1 MKYEPKFLDKREIF
15 SKQDRK
21 RLKEIAIDFDKIRSN
36 RRLLESQEF
45 EFVYI
50 SAKTEGNTYTRGEAI
65 TLLEK
70 GLTAGGKPF
79 YDAKMLENLKVAF
92 DQFVLFPKQITKKVI
107 KDIHF
112 VLNETILQKQSLG
125 VFRDEAVSI
134 KGSSYIP
141 PVGREYISSEIDY
154 ILSNYE
160 KFDDPFERSVYIHCN
175 IAYLQPFKDGNK
187 RTARVLQAVSL
198 ARDGIMPLVSKDK
211 YIALYLDALLSYYES
226 GSYKEYCNYF
236 IKAYE
241 EQQKYLINFKEC

>member
-15 SKQDRK
+15 SQKDRET
-21 RLKEIAIDFDKIRSN
+21 LKELMIKFEEIKSN
-36 RRLLESQEF
+36 RKLLESQEF

-65 TLLEK
+65 SLLER

-79 YDAKMLENLKVAF
+79 YDAKMLENLKSAF
-92 DQFVLFPKQITKKVI
+92 DKFVLFPEEITKKVI

-112 VLNETILQKQSLG
+112 VLNDGILQKQSLG
-125 VFRDEAVSI
+125 VFRGEAVSI
-134 KGSSYIP
+134 KGSSYLP
-141 PVGREYISSEIDY
+141 PTGREYISSEIDY
-154 ILSNYE
+154 ILENY
-160 KFDDPFERSVYIHCN
+160 KKYDNPFERAVYMHCN

-211 YIALYLDALLSYYES
+211 FIALYLDSLLSYYES
-226 GSYKEYCNYF
+226 GSYSMYCGYFLEAYKE
-236 IKAYE
+236 
-241 EQQKYLINFKEC
+241 QSDYLINFKER